1 MEQNSMKSGNN
12 KKHHMTPSRPQPK
25 ISDLAALCASEPHD
39 VLNGELRNDIRTVEI
54 PTLSFS

>member
-1 MEQNSMKSGNN
+1 MKSGNN

-39 VLNGELRNDIRTVEI
+39 VLNGRLRNDIRTVEI